1 MDDDEEP
8 PITCDWCGH
17 EADEDE
23 LDDEE
28 GTCKECRDEEEHRR
42 QLQSDYYF
50 WCR

>member
-1 MDDDEEP
+1 MDEEDEE

-17 EADEDE
+17 EVDEDE
-23 LDDEE
+23 LDEE

-42 QLQSDYYF
+42 QLRSDYYF

>member
-1 MDDDEEP
+1 MDEEEDE

-23 LDDEE
+23 LDEE